1 MTTLNEIQ
9 AQYLANY
16 LPNGIAWSAKNEIES
31 NFRKLLNGLGYEFQN
46 IENNIDYLKRELNIF
61 TTVDFIDYWE
71 RAYGIPDKEG
81 VFSIQGLS
89 LEDRRLQ
96 LIVKELMDG
105 ADLKEQWQAIALCYG
120 YEIDVYP
127 ASKDPTIEVSV
138 PKYTI
143 VVDFL
148 NYKPSSA
155 FPWTF
160 GIKFEDS
167 AVRKLIWIFE
177 NIKPATY
184 DIMYKY
190 YEGE

>member
-1 MTTLNEIQ
+1 MATLNEIQ

-16 LPNGIAWSAKNEIES
+16 LPSGVAWDAKNEAGS
-31 NFRKLLNGLGYEFQN
+31 NLRMLLNGLGYEFQN

-71 RAYGIPDKEG
+71 KAYGIPDNEG
-81 VFSIQGLS
+81 IFTTEGLT

-96 LIVKELMDG
+96 LMIKELMDG

-120 YEIDVYP
+120 YEIEVYP
-127 ASKDPTIEVSV
+127 ASKDPTIEVDV
-138 PKYTI
+138 PKYTL

-148 NYKPSSA
+148 NYKPSSV

-160 GIKFEDS
+160 DIKFEDGV
-167 AVRKLIWIFE
+167 VRKLMWIFG
-177 NIKPATY
+177 NIKPATC

-190 YEGE
+190 YDGV